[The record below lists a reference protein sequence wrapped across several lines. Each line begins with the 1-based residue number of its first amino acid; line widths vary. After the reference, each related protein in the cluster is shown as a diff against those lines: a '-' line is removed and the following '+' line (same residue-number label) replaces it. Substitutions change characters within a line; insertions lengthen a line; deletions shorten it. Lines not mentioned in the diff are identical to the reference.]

1 MKKCD
6 VCNKEELIQYRVKS
20 INYKSWIFCCTDCW
34 HIVSKQDQYAYGGTR
49 KSKKSQET
57 RKDELNLSEKHQLE
71 RAAVWQSAIENQRKI
86 KEGYI
91 YILSNKKLPKIYKI
105 GFVKEDV
112 EKRAY
117 SLKRETGLETDF
129 VIEKIWKTKNPFEVE
144 QKIFESLIMPTNEK
158 GEFDSSLGKC
168 YRTSKFINGKRFTE
182 FVEGASLKFFCKRI
196 EEFIQV

>member
-1 MKKCD
+1 M
-6 VCNKEELIQYRVKS
+6 
-20 INYKSWIFCCTDCW
+20 
-34 HIVSKQDQYAYGGTR
+34 
-49 KSKKSQET
+49 
-57 RKDELNLSEKHQLE
+57 E

-112 EKRAY
+112 DKRAY

-144 QKIFESLIMPTNEK
+144 QKIFESLIMSTNEK

-196 EEFIQV
+196 EEFIQE

>member
-1 MKKCD
+1 M
-6 VCNKEELIQYRVKS
+6 
-20 INYKSWIFCCTDCW
+20 
-34 HIVSKQDQYAYGGTR
+34 
-49 KSKKSQET
+49 
-57 RKDELNLSEKHQLE
+57 E

-144 QKIFESLIMPTNEK
+144 QKIFESLIMLTNE
-158 GEFDSSLGKC
+158 
-168 YRTSKFINGKRFTE
+168 
-182 FVEGASLKFFCKRI
+182 
-196 EEFIQV
+196 